1 MIETGRAEAEKE
13 QIKRLISN
21 MSHQLKTPLANIVMY
36 EDILLDKLILREG
49 MVEKYYLSSLKKQVQ
64 VSIEGAIHEENKI
77 IIKNYDNPEE
87 ISLDEEIR
95 NLYYQSRRLE
105 LNFGEKKAFI
115 ISRARKKE

>member
-1 MIETGRAEAEKE
+1 
-13 QIKRLISN
+13 
-21 MSHQLKTPLANIVMY
+21 
-36 EDILLDKLILREG
+36 

-77 IIKNYDNPEE
+77 TIKNYDNPEE
-87 ISLDEEIR
+87 TSLDEEIR